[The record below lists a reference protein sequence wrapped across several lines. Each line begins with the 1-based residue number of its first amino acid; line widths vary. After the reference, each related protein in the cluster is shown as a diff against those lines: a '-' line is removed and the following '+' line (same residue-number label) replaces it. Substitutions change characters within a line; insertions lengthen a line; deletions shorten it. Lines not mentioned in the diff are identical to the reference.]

1 MYIRK
6 SIPPGGGWSLLLS
19 LLLPFPSG
27 GGTGSA
33 TQSLS
38 AMITPGAV
46 LTAPSTA
53 SLTHSSN
60 TFQAFQASLAV
71 NYEVRTS
78 PTGSGGKITLQVTKD
93 FSPAGG
99 PSAASGVL
107 TYTCGAANLG
117 VPCSGTQTASTTS
130 QTPLLTLPASTCT
143 GGGGACSSQ
152 DPNSVNLTFTLTDN
166 PAYATGS
173 YSATV
178 TFTISAT

>member
-1 MYIRK
+1 MLQRK
-6 SIPPGGGWSLLLS
+6 YIPPRGGWCLLL
-19 LLLPFPSG
+19 LVLLPFPSG
-27 GGTGSA
+27 GGTGNA
-33 TQSLS
+33 TQTLS

-46 LTAPSTA
+46 LSAPGSAT
-53 SLTHSSN
+53 LTHSQT
-60 TFQAFQASLAV
+60 TFQPFQASLAV
-71 NYEVRTS
+71 SYEVRTS
-78 PTGSGGKITLQVTKD
+78 PTGSGGKITLQVTHD
-93 FSPAGG
+93 FTPAGG

-117 VPCSGTQTASTTS
+117 TPCSGTQTASTTA
-130 QTPLLTLPASTCT
+130 QTPLLTVPASACT
-143 GGGGACSSQ
+143 GGGGSCSGQ